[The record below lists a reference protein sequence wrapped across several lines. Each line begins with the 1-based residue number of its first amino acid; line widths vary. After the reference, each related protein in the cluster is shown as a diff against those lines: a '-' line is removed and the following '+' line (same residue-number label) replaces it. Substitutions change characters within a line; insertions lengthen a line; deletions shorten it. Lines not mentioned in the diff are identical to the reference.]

1 MSQYAES
8 EPTIVTS
15 SIHIRDQAR
24 RVHEDAILIDG
35 QGVTVLLP
43 VAQTVPEAID
53 GVPYLERAIAGG
65 VTAQNVTLGIGGI
78 GMGTDDFRAL
88 LGTMHGHYCY
98 FEIEPR
104 LILVETAQDIRR
116 AKREGRLGVI
126 FGVQGLATKIE
137 DDPSLVR
144 IAHRLGLRIGQMTY
158 NERSS
163 LGCGCLEQPDTGLT
177 QLGKI
182 VVREMNHVGI
192 AVDMAHAGDRT
203 TVDAVDCSR
212 EPVIVSHGNARAL
225 CDTPRNYGDD
235 ALRALAECGGVIG
248 ITAYGPL
255 CETKPGVRPTLDD
268 MVDHIAYVADL
279 AGVDH
284 VGIGSDFFESESA
297 VRFHA
302 FFRVRYPEVFGEYR
316 LDNVYFDE
324 FNRVDHFPLLT
335 EALLGR
341 GFSPEE
347 TTKVLG
353 GNFMRVFERVWR
365 A

>member
-1 MSQYAES
+1 M
-8 EPTIVTS
+8 TS
-15 SIHIRDQAR
+15 AISIRDEAR
-24 RVHEDAILIDG
+24 RVHDDAILIDG

-43 VAQTVPEAID
+43 VAQTVPAPID
-53 GVPYLERAIAGG
+53 GVPYLDRAIAGG

-116 AKREGRLGVI
+116 AKCEARLGVI

-144 IAHRLGLRIGQMTY
+144 ILHRLGLRIGQMTY

-182 VVREMNHVGI
+182 VVREMNHTGI
-192 AVDMAHAGDRT
+192 TVDMAHAGDRT
-203 TVDAVDCSR
+203 TLDAVDCSR
-212 EPVIVSHGNARAL
+212 EPVIVSHGNARAR

-268 MVDHIAYVADL
+268 MIDHIAYVADL

-302 FFRVRYPEVFGEYR
+302 FFRVRYRRCSATTGSTTSISTIS
-316 LDNVYFDE
+316 
-324 FNRVDHFPLLT
+324 T
-335 EALLGR
+335 EW
-341 GFSPEE
+341 
-347 TTKVLG
+347 TT
-353 GNFMRVFERVWR
+353 FRY
-365 A
+365 

>member
-1 MSQYAES
+1 MTSPI
-8 EPTIVTS
+8 EPGEDA
-15 SIHIRDQAR
+15 H
-24 RVHEDAILIDG
+24 RVHEEAILIDG

-43 VAQTVPEAID
+43 VAQTVPAPVD
-53 GVPYLERAIAGG
+53 GVPYLDRALAGG

-104 LILVETAQDIRR
+104 LLLVETAGDIRR
-116 AKREGRLGVI
+116 AKHEGRVGVI

-137 DDPSLVR
+137 DDPSLIR
-144 IAHRLGLRIGQMTY
+144 ILHRLGLRIGQMTY

-182 VVREMNHVGI
+182 VIREMNHVGI

-203 TVDAVDCSR
+203 TLDAIGASR
-212 EPVIVSHGNARAL
+212 APVIVSHGNARAL

-235 ALRALAECGGVIG
+235 ALRALAQCGGVIG

-255 CETKPGVRPTLDD
+255 CETKPGVRPALDD
-268 MVDHIAYVADL
+268 MIDHIAYVADL
-279 AGVDH
+279 VGIDH

-302 FFRVRYPEVFGEYR
+302 FFRVRYPEVFGDYR
-316 LDNVYFDE
+316 LEDVYFDD
-324 FNRVDHFPLLT
+324 FSRVDHFPRLT
-335 EALLGR
+335 AALLAR
-341 GFSPEE
+341 GFSREE
-347 TTKVLG
+347 TIKVLG
-353 GNFMRVFERVWR
+353 GNFLRVFDQVWK

>member
-1 MSQYAES
+1 MTS
-8 EPTIVTS
+8 PTDIG
-15 SIHIRDQAR
+15 DEAR
-24 RVHEDAILIDG
+24 RIHDDAILIDG

-43 VAQTVPEAID
+43 VAQVVPEAID
-53 GVPYLERAIAGG
+53 GVPYLDRAIDGG

-104 LILVETAQDIRR
+104 LLLVETAADIRR
-116 AKREGRLGVI
+116 AKREGRLGII

-144 IAHRLGLRIGQMTY
+144 ILHRLGLRTGQMTY
-158 NERSS
+158 NERCS
-163 LGCGCLEQPDTGLT
+163 LGCGCLELPDTGLT

-182 VVREMNHVGI
+182 VIREMNHVGI

-203 TVDAVDCSR
+203 TLDAIDCSH
-212 EPVIVSHGNARAL
+212 EPVVVSHGNVRAL
-225 CDTPRNYGDD
+225 CDTPRNYGDEV
-235 ALRALAECGGVIG
+235 LRALAEGGGVIG

-255 CETKPGVRPTLDD
+255 CETKPGVRPALGD

-279 AGVDH
+279 VGVDH

-302 FFRVRYPEVFGEYR
+302 FFRVRYPEVFGDYR
-316 LDNVYFDE
+316 LDNVYFDD
-324 FNRVDHFPLLT
+324 FRRVDHFPRLT
-335 EALLGR
+335 AALLER
-341 GFSPEE
+341 GFDAQE
-347 TTKVLG
+347 TTKILG
-353 GNFMRVFERVWR
+353 GNFLRVFDRVWKS
-365 A
+365 

>member
-1 MSQYAES
+1 MTDPAE
-8 EPTIVTS
+8 T
-15 SIHIRDQAR
+15 RDDAR
-24 RVHEDAILIDG
+24 RIHEDAILIDG

-43 VAQTVPEAID
+43 VAQIVPEAID

-88 LGTMHGHYCY
+88 VGTMHGHYCY
-98 FEIEPR
+98 FEIEPG
-104 LILVETAQDIRR
+104 LLLVETAEDIRR

-137 DDPSLVR
+137 DDPTLVR
-144 IAHRLGLRIGQMTY
+144 ILHRLGLRIGQLMY

-163 LGCGCLEQPDTGLT
+163 LGCGCLEHPDTGLT
-177 QLGKI
+177 QLGRI

-203 TVDAVDCSR
+203 TLDAIDCSR
-212 EPVIVSHGNARAL
+212 QPVIVSHGNARAL
-225 CDTPRNYGDD
+225 CDTPRNCGDD
-235 ALRALAECGGVIG
+235 VLEALAECGGVIG

-255 CETKPGVRPTLDD
+255 CETKPGVRPALGD
-268 MVDHIAYVADL
+268 MIDHIAYVADL
-279 AGVDH
+279 VGVDH

-302 FFRVRYPEVFGEYR
+302 FFRVRYPEVFGDYR
-316 LDNVYFDE
+316 LDNVYFDD

-335 EALLGR
+335 QALIDR
-341 GFSPEE
+341 GFTPEE

-353 GNFMRVFERVWR
+353 GNFMRVFDRVWK

>member
-1 MSQYAES
+1 MNDA
-8 EPTIVTS
+8 PTIS
-15 SIHIRDQAR
+15 SEAR
-24 RVHEDAILIDG
+24 RVHEEAILVDG

-43 VAQTVPEAID
+43 VAQLVPAAVD
-53 GVPYLERAIAGG
+53 GVSYLDRAIAGG
-65 VTAQNVTLGIGGI
+65 VAAQNVTLGIGGI

-104 LILVETAQDIRR
+104 VILVETADDIRR
-116 AKREGRLGVI
+116 AKREGKLGVI

-144 IAHRLGLRIGQMTY
+144 ILHRLGLRTGQMMY

-163 LGCGCLEQPDTGLT
+163 LGCGCLEAPDTGLT
-177 QLGKI
+177 QLGRI
-182 VVREMNHVGI
+182 VIREMNHVGI

-203 TVDAVDCSR
+203 TIDAIACSR
-212 EPVIVSHGNARAL
+212 EPVIVSHGNVRAL

-235 ALRALAECGGVIG
+235 ALRALAGCGGVIG

-255 CETKPGVRPTLDD
+255 CETKRGVRPGLRD
-268 MVDHIAYVADL
+268 MIDHIAYVADL
-279 AGVDH
+279 VGIDH

-302 FFRVRYPEVFGEYR
+302 FFRVRYPEVFGGYE
-316 LDNVYFDE
+316 LGNVYFDD
-324 FNRVDHFPLLT
+324 FKRVEHFPWLT
-335 EALLGR
+335 AALLGR
-341 GFSPEE
+341 GFSPED
-347 TTKVLG
+347 TKKVLG
-353 GNFMRVFERVWR
+353 GNFLRVFDRVWKR
-365 A
+365 